1 MSRIHRILISLFMGL
16 CLVVGLSW
24 LPQIGNFARAQVNQ
38 PIDASVLTNEG
49 FAHFNAGDA
58 ATALKT
64 WKRAAELYHQQG
76 SQDGQLGNLVNQSLA
91 MRSLG
96 QFPQACQVLARDVLK
111 LSDSLCF
118 KQLYRSNTS
127 AQEFTTVITQLQ
139 FTPISQLALYHLS
152 EMLRLIGDFPNA
164 KVALET
170 LLKQTSKQP
179 SIQEIYLSFGNLER
193 ASFLQLRAKLAR
205 SAAFDEFGTIL
216 IQLCNQV
223 EKALQYYQLAA
234 RTDVTR
240 EIAQLNELSFLA
252 NLTKWLQTQQS
263 HDLPELQ
270 KLAQTVTER
279 RKVLLPIVLQ
289 SDFTELSE
297 IDRIY
302 ARLNLVNSLLEFS
315 EEKTAQSFANAI
327 WSEATA
333 ALQASQYLQNQRAI
347 SFSLGALGRISAKSK
362 NFSTAQTQL
371 IEAMAIAQSISAW
384 DVAYQWQKELAL
396 IAKQQDNIQSALK
409 YYGAAIDSLDQVR
422 GNLLSITPDLQFS
435 FQDQVEPI
443 YRDFMALLVSQPNP
457 NLRRVIQT
465 YERLKLAELENFL
478 QCGKLELMPLSQK
491 SPTSKS
497 TLFYILD
504 LDQTVGVI
512 VQTENQMKY
521 YTANAETVRNSV
533 DGLIFNLQN
542 AVQDTELK
550 LPSESVLRSYSE
562 PLYRQLIAPAEQ
574 AKLVDEKSSLVFIM
588 DTAFQGIPL
597 GLLHDG
603 TDYLIAHY
611 PMSLSIGSQLRAT
624 PHRDNKLTALV
635 AALSQPSPSFQDPRV
650 RSLKLP
656 LSNVESEVQAI
667 QAILPVTK
675 LLNERF
681 TLAKFQSDLSKSSH
695 NIVHIATH
703 GQFSS
708 SPDETFLIGW
718 DQLITAPQFSSLL
731 KSRFQPNA
739 GLDLLVLS
747 ACQTAQGDKRSP
759 LGLAGIAA
767 QSGAKTTLASLWLID
782 DTATAIFIRHFYENL
797 KSGQTAEIA
806 LQQAQMKL
814 RQTSAYSN
822 PYFWSAFVLIG
833 AA

>member
-1 MSRIHRILISLFMGL
+1 VKRIHRILISLFLGL
-16 CLVVGLSW
+16 CLAVGLSL
-24 LPQIGNFARAQVNQ
+24 LPQIGRLDRAQANQ
-38 PIDASVLTNEG
+38 PIDPSVLTNEG
-49 FAHFNAGDA
+49 FAQFNAGDA

-64 WKRAAELYHQQG
+64 WRRAAELYLQQG
-76 SQDGQLGNLVNQSLA
+76 SQEGQLGNLVNQSLA

-127 AQEFTTVITQLQ
+127 AQEFTTAITQLQ
-139 FTPISQLALYHLS
+139 LTPISRLALYHLS
-152 EMLRLIGDFPNA
+152 EMLRLIGDLPNA
-164 KVALET
+164 RIALAT
-170 LLKQTSKQP
+170 LLQQTLGQP

-193 ASFLQLRAKLAR
+193 ASFLQLRDKLGR
-205 SAAFDEFGTIL
+205 SAASNEFDTIV
-216 IQLCNQV
+216 IQLCNQA
-223 EKALQYYQLAA
+223 EKTLQYYQLAV
-234 RTDVTR
+234 RSDSTR
-240 EIAQLNELSFLA
+240 EMAQLNELSFLA

-263 HDLPELQ
+263 NDLPELQ
-270 KLAQTVTER
+270 RLAQTVTER
-279 RKVLLPIVLQ
+279 RKILLPIVLQ
-289 SDFTELSE
+289 SHSTQLSE

-302 ARLNLVNSLLEFS
+302 AQLTLVNSLLEFS
-315 EEKTAQSFANAI
+315 EEKTAQPF
-327 WSEATA
+327 ATA
-333 ALQASQYLQNQRAI
+333 AFQASERLQNQRAK
-347 SFSLGALGRISAKSK
+347 SFSLGALGRISAKTK
-362 NFSTAQTQL
+362 KLRTAQAQL
-371 IEAMAIAQSISAW
+371 MEAMTIAQSISAW
-384 DVAYQWQKELAL
+384 DAAYQWQRELAL
-396 IAKQQDNIQSALK
+396 IAKQQGNTQSALQ

-478 QCGKLELMPLSQK
+478 QCGRLELTPLSQK
-491 SPTSKS
+491 SPPSKS

-512 VQTENQMKY
+512 VQTENQTKY

-533 DGLIFNLQN
+533 DGLVFNLQN
-542 AVQDTELK
+542 AVQDTEFK

-574 AKLVDEKSSLVFIM
+574 AKLVNEESSLVFIM

-603 TDYLIAHY
+603 TDYLIAHHS
-611 PMSLSIGSQLRAT
+611 MSLSIGSQLGAT
-624 PHRDNKLTALV
+624 SQKDNKLTALV
-635 AALSQPSPSFQDPRV
+635 AALSQSSPSFQDPRV

-667 QAILPVTK
+667 QAVLPVTK
-675 LLNERF
+675 LLNEQF
-681 TLAKFQSDLSKSSH
+681 TLAKFQSDLSKSFY

-708 SPDETFLIGW
+708 SPDETFLIAW
-718 DQLITAPQFSSLL
+718 DQLITAPQLSSLL
-731 KSRFQPNA
+731 KSRVQPNA
-739 GLDLLVLS
+739 ALDLLVLS

-767 QSGAKTTLASLWLID
+767 QSGAKATLASLWLID
-782 DTATAIFIRHFYENL
+782 DTATAILIQHFYENL
-797 KSGQTAEIA
+797 KAGQTAKIA

-814 RQTSAYSN
+814 RQISAYSN

>member
-1 MSRIHRILISLFMGL
+1 
-16 CLVVGLSW
+16 
-24 LPQIGNFARAQVNQ
+24 
-38 PIDASVLTNEG
+38 
-49 FAHFNAGDA
+49 
-58 ATALKT
+58 
-64 WKRAAELYHQQG
+64 
-76 SQDGQLGNLVNQSLA
+76 
-91 MRSLG
+91 
-96 QFPQACQVLARDVLK
+96 
-111 LSDSLCF
+111 
-118 KQLYRSNTS
+118 
-127 AQEFTTVITQLQ
+127 
-139 FTPISQLALYHLS
+139 
-152 EMLRLIGDFPNA
+152 
-164 KVALET
+164 
-170 LLKQTSKQP
+170 
-179 SIQEIYLSFGNLER
+179 
-193 ASFLQLRAKLAR
+193 
-205 SAAFDEFGTIL
+205 
-216 IQLCNQV
+216 
-223 EKALQYYQLAA
+223 
-234 RTDVTR
+234 
-240 EIAQLNELSFLA
+240 
-252 NLTKWLQTQQS
+252 
-263 HDLPELQ
+263 
-270 KLAQTVTER
+270 
-279 RKVLLPIVLQ
+279 
-289 SDFTELSE
+289 
-297 IDRIY
+297 
-302 ARLNLVNSLLEFS
+302 
-315 EEKTAQSFANAI
+315 
-327 WSEATA
+327 
-333 ALQASQYLQNQRAI
+333 
-347 SFSLGALGRISAKSK
+347 
-362 NFSTAQTQL
+362 
-371 IEAMAIAQSISAW
+371 
-384 DVAYQWQKELAL
+384 
-396 IAKQQDNIQSALK
+396 
-409 YYGAAIDSLDQVR
+409 
-422 GNLLSITPDLQFS
+422 
-435 FQDQVEPI
+435 
-443 YRDFMALLVSQPNP
+443 
-457 NLRRVIQT
+457 
-465 YERLKLAELENFL
+465 
-478 QCGKLELMPLSQK
+478 
-491 SPTSKS
+491 
-497 TLFYILD
+497 
-504 LDQTVGVI
+504 
-512 VQTENQMKY
+512 MKY

-611 PMSLSIGSQLRAT
+611 PMSLSIGSHLRAT

-681 TLAKFQSDLSKSSH
+681 TLAKFQSDLSKSSY

>member
-1 MSRIHRILISLFMGL
+1 MSRIYRILISLCIGF
-16 CLVVGLSW
+16 CLVLGLALLSQSKH
-24 LPQIGNFARAQVNQ
+24 LDLVQANQ
-38 PIDASVLTNEG
+38 SIAPSALTNEG
-49 FAHFNAGDA
+49 FAQFKAGDA
-58 ATALKT
+58 ATALKI

-76 SQDGQLGNLVNQSLA
+76 SQEGQLGNFVNQSLA

-111 LSDSLCF
+111 LSDALCF
-118 KQLYRSNTS
+118 KQLYRSSTS
-127 AQEFTTVITQLQ
+127 AQEFTTAITQLQ
-139 FTPISQLALYHLS
+139 PTPINRLALYHLS
-152 EMLRLIGDFPNA
+152 EMLRLIGDLPNA
-164 KVALET
+164 RIALEA
-170 LLKQTSKQP
+170 LLKQNSEQL

-193 ASFLQLRAKLAR
+193 ASFLQLRDKLGR
-205 SAAFDEFGTIL
+205 SASDEFDTLL
-216 IQLCNQV
+216 IQLCNQA
-223 EKALQYYQLAA
+223 EKTLQYYQMAA
-234 RTDVTR
+234 RTNETL
-240 EIAQLNELSFLA
+240 EMAQLNELSFLA
-252 NLTKWLQTQQS
+252 NLTKWLQTQQNN
-263 HDLPELQ
+263 DLPELQ

-279 RKVLLPIVLQ
+279 RNVLLSIVFH
-289 SDFTELSE
+289 SDFTQLSS

-302 ARLNLVNSLLEFS
+302 AQLNLVNSLLEFS
-315 EEKTAQSFANAI
+315 KEKAAQPFATKAH
-327 WSEATA
+327 
-333 ALQASQYLQNQRAI
+333 QASQRLQDKRAI
-347 SFSLGALGRISAKSK
+347 SFSLGALGRISAKAK
-362 NFSTAQTQL
+362 NFRAAQAQL
-371 IEAMAIAQSISAW
+371 TEAMTIAQSISAW
-384 DVAYQWQKELAL
+384 DIAYQWQRELAL
-396 IAKQQDNIQSALK
+396 IAKQQGNIQSALQ
-409 YYGAAIDSLDQVR
+409 YYGAAIESLDQVR

-478 QCGKLELMPLSQK
+478 QCGRLELTPLSQK
-491 SPTSKS
+491 FPTSKS

-504 LDQTVGVI
+504 LNQTVGVI
-512 VQTENQMKY
+512 VQTENQMKS

-656 LSNVESEVQAI
+656 LSNVESEVRAI

-681 TLAKFQSDLSKSSH
+681 TLAKFQSDLSKSSY

-708 SPDETFLIGW
+708 FPDETFLIGW
-718 DQLITAPQFSSLL
+718 DQLITAPQLSSLL

-782 DTATAIFIRHFYENL
+782 DTATAIFIQHFYENL

-806 LQQAQMKL
+806 LQKAQMKL
-814 RQTSAYSN
+814 RQTSTYTN